1 MSMLSF
7 KDVGIKG
14 PTIQDNNGFLTR
26 REPIGIKTPLELD
39 GANYDNFTM
48 HYTVKDQVTDNLR
61 NLLLTNHGDRV
72 MHYDFGA
79 NLLPL
84 VADFSHKDDF
94 DQEAMVRIN
103 TAITKFMP
111 FVTPLGFASKPDY
124 ENNQYTGKID
134 IVMTYAV
141 PLANVTDGKIEV
153 SLYVM

>member
-1 MSMLSF
+1 MLSF
-7 KDVGIKG
+7 KDVGVKG
-14 PTIQDNNGFLTR
+14 PTARDNSGTLVKQD
-26 REPIGIKTPLELD
+26 PIGVKTPLELD
-39 GANYDNFTM
+39 GSGFDSFKM
-48 HYTVKDQVTDNLR
+48 HYTVREQVADNLR

-72 MHYDFGA
+72 MHFDFGA

-103 TAITKFMP
+103 TAVTKFMP
-111 FVTPLGFASKPDY
+111 FVTPVGFASKPDY

-141 PLANVTDGKIEV
+141 PLANITEDKIEL

>member
-1 MSMLSF
+1 MLSF

-14 PTIQDNNGFLTR
+14 PVTRPNNNVLAKQD
-26 REPIGIKTPLELD
+26 PIGLKTPLELD
-39 GANYDNFTM
+39 GTGFDSFRM
-48 HYTVKDQVTDNLR
+48 HYTVREQVADNLK
-61 NLLLTNHGDRV
+61 NLLLSNHGDRV
-72 MHYDFGA
+72 MLFDFGA

-103 TAITKFMP
+103 TAITKYMP
-111 FVTPLGFASKPDY
+111 FVTPIGFASKPDF

-134 IVMTYAV
+134 IIITYSI
-141 PLANVTDGKIEV
+141 PLANVTEDKLEV

>member
-1 MSMLSF
+1 MLSF

-14 PTIQDNNGFLTR
+14 PIIRTNNNVSTPQ
-26 REPIGIKTPLELD
+26 EPIGLKTPLELD
-39 GANYDNFTM
+39 GSGFDSFKM
-48 HYTVKDQVTDNLR
+48 HYTVREQVADNLK

-79 NLLPL
+79 NLMPL

-111 FVTPLGFASKPDY
+111 FVTPVGFASNPDY

-134 IVMTYAV
+134 IVITYSI
-141 PLANVTDGKIEV
+141 PLANATQEKLEL

>member
-1 MSMLSF
+1 MTMLSF

-14 PTIQDNNGFLTR
+14 PTARLNNQVVARQD
-26 REPIGIKTPLELD
+26 PIGIKTPLELD
-39 GANYDNFTM
+39 GTGFDSFKM
-48 HYTVKDQVTDNLR
+48 HYTVREQVADNLR
-61 NLLLTNHGDRV
+61 NLLLTNYGDRV

-79 NLLPL
+79 NLTPL

-94 DQEAMVRIN
+94 DQEAMIRIN

-111 FVTPLGFASKPDY
+111 YVTPIGFASTPDY

-134 IVMTYAV
+134 IVITYSV
-141 PLANVTDGKIEV
+141 PLVNVTQDKIEL